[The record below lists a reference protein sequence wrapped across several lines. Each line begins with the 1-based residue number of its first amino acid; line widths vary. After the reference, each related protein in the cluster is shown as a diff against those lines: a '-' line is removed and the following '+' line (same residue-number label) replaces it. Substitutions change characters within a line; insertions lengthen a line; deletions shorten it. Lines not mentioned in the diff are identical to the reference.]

1 MKLGNGL
8 QLLGKVRLT
17 ETDETQ
23 AWLKSIQLAQ
33 NKMTRF
39 LNGTLVKDKISTKSI
54 VKSLNMLSVNQMNA
68 QIKLTEAWKISNV
81 TNYYV

>member
-1 MKLGNGL
+1 MVCSHIYSPKPRMKMKFGNGL

-39 LNGTLVKDKISTKSI
+39 LNGTLVKTRSAQ
-54 VKSLNMLSVNQMNA
+54 NQ
-68 QIKLTEAWKISNV
+68 
-81 TNYYV
+81 

>member
-39 LNGTLVKDKISTKSI
+39 LNGTLVKTRSAQ
-54 VKSLNMLSVNQMNA
+54 NQ
-68 QIKLTEAWKISNV
+68 
-81 TNYYV
+81 